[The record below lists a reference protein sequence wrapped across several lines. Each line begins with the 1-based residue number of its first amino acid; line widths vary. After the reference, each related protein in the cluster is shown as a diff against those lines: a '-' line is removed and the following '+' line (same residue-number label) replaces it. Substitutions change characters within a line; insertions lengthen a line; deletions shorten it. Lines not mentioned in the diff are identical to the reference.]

1 MTNIRTVLAINMKAK
16 RKELNISQA
25 ELAEKIGTS
34 PNYISKIEAEKQ
46 FPSVQMIEQIA
57 GALKI
62 DSVDLFSLEK
72 IQENKFNE
80 IEKKLRDEINK
91 SLQLA
96 FNELQS
102 K

>member
-1 MTNIRTVLAINMKAK
+1 MKAK

-96 FNELQS
+96 FQELQS